1 MRWNV
6 AWNTGSQLVGK
17 VVGSGAMFFVSILIA
32 REFGAQG
39 YGDFTKIT
47 TFIAFFYLLVDFGL
61 NAVYLRRQTGNNK
74 QKTVNGKADWATLL
88 GMRVAG
94 GIVLMFVAIAILSFL
109 PQRDT
114 QGFTGL
120 VRLGIILFSP
130 TILIQGLIVS
140 ANAIFQK
147 HLRYDLASLA
157 IAAGNI
163 VTVALVAFTIYGL
176 SSRIGI
182 LGVTTSLL
190 VGLSVTGMVSFI
202 FVRHLERHAQISFD
216 RKTAKILFMASLP
229 LGITLLFNQ
238 VYFRIDSFVLALTR
252 STAEVGLYGLAYK
265 VFELPIVLPTFF
277 MNAVYPLLLV
287 KQMTQD
293 VGRRT
298 YETKKLLKKSCII
311 LCLMSVVLCLTF
323 WLAAPLLAV
332 IRPEFTESIPLLRVL
347 TLGLPFFFLSSL
359 MMWALIALGKQIVLA
374 VIYGSL
380 MIVTVLLDILV
391 IPTFGAIGA
400 AWITV
405 GSEGLVLLLSAGY
418 LWSLFRTIDTDRHNV
433 QAPNNKHQTPNKF
446 KAPKEG
452 KQ

>member
-1 MRWNV
+1 MNSTKWKV
-6 AWNTGSQLVGK
+6 AWNTVSQLLGK
-17 VVGSGAMFFVSILIA
+17 AIGSGAMLLVSILIA

-61 NAVYLRRQTGNNK
+61 NAVYLRRQTVNNK
-74 QKTVNGKADWATLL
+74 QQTINGKQQTEENSGITDWATLL
-88 GMRVAG
+88 GMRMVG
-94 GIVLMFVAIAILSFL
+94 GVLLMFLAIGVLSFL
-109 PQRDT
+109 PQ
-114 QGFTGL
+114 GNSEGYTGL

-157 IAAGNI
+157 ITAGNI
-163 VTVALVAFTIYGL
+163 VTVALVLLAIYSL
-176 SSRIGI
+176 SSRVGV

-190 VGLSVTGMVSFI
+190 LGLGVTGFVSLF
-202 FVRHLERHAQISFD
+202 FVRRIEQFAHISFD
-216 RKTAKILFMASLP
+216 RKTTIMLFMTALP

-252 STAEVGLYGLAYK
+252 TTAEVGLYGLAYK

-277 MNAVYPLLLV
+277 MNAVYPLLLL
-287 KQMTQD
+287 KLRTQD
-293 VGRRT
+293 SGRRT
-298 YETKKLLKKSCII
+298 YEMKTLLKKSFTV
-311 LCLMSVVLCLTF
+311 LSLTSVVFSLTL
-323 WLAAPLLAV
+323 WYAAPLLAV

-347 TLGLPFFFLSSL
+347 SLGLPFFFLSSL
-359 MMWALIALGKQIVLA
+359 MMWTLIALGKQMVLA

-380 MIVTVLLDILV
+380 MMVTVLLDILV
-391 IPTFGAIGA
+391 IPTYGAIGA

-405 GSEGLVLLLSAGY
+405 GSERLVLIFSGFVLQRY
-418 LWSLFRTIDTDRHNV
+418 LRTDGIIRPIRPINTN
-433 QAPNNKHQTPNKF
+433 PTNK
-446 KAPKEG
+446 
-452 KQ
+452 

>member
-1 MRWNV
+1 MNSTKWKV
-6 AWNTGSQLVGK
+6 AWNTVSQLVGK
-17 VVGSGAMFFVSILIA
+17 AVGSGAMFLVSILIA

-47 TFIAFFYLLVDFGL
+47 TFVAFFYLLVDFGL
-61 NAVYLRRQTGNNK
+61 NAVYQRGLTTDGRQQIISSKQETINSK
-74 QKTVNGKADWATLL
+74 QKTVNNNAKPEWITLL
-88 GMRVAG
+88 GMRVVG
-94 GIVLMFVAIAILSFL
+94 GATLMFLSIAVLAFL
-109 PQRDT
+109 PQSNAD
-114 QGFTGL
+114 GYTGL

-163 VTVALVAFTIYGL
+163 VTVILVMLAVYGL
-176 SSRIGI
+176 SSRVGI

-190 VGLSVTGMVSFI
+190 FGLGVTGVVSY
-202 FVRHLERHAQISFD
+202 VLARRLEHPAHITFD
-216 RKTAKILFMASLP
+216 RKTATSLFRAALP

-238 VYFRIDSFVLALTR
+238 VYFRIDSIILALTR
-252 STAEVGLYGLAYK
+252 STVEVGLYGLAYK
-265 VFELPIVLPTFF
+265 MFELPLVLPTFF

-287 KQMTQD
+287 QQRTKD

-298 YETKKLLKKSCII
+298 YETKKLLKKSGII
-311 LCLMSVVLCLTF
+311 LCLMSVVLSLTF
-323 WLAAPLLAV
+323 WFAAPLLIV
-332 IRPEFTESIPLLRVL
+332 VRPEFEGSVPLLRVL

-359 MMWALIALGKQIVLA
+359 MMWTLIALGKQMVLA

-380 MIVTVLLDILV
+380 MMVTVLLDILV
-391 IPTFGAIGA
+391 IPTYGAIGA

-405 GSEGLVLLLSAGY
+405 GSEGVVLLISAGY
-418 LWSLFRTIDTDRHNV
+418 LWTLFRTNDTE
-433 QAPNNKHQTPNKF
+433 KH
-446 KAPKEG
+446 
-452 KQ
+452 